1 MVKTFL
7 VILLLLAALAPSLYG
22 SSGIGLSIGFMQ
34 PSLSYYN
41 TLLDSLGASGFEQS
55 RVLGVTV
62 TLQVSERLR
71 LVLGAGRWIYDLP
84 FEQPLSQRMPYQ
96 RWTVQLMPLT
106 ASFEKGFTLPASI
119 VKPFIGIGAG
129 CCLIGETT
137 YLPDGLS
144 NAEKTST
151 FLWHV
156 YLGSEVRIFRSMAL
170 SVGYRRQFGVYEVVF
185 GGATGTSARV
195 NIGGST
201 IWLGLHFYLAG
212 ER

>member
-1 MVKTFL
+1 
-7 VILLLLAALAPSLYG
+7 
-22 SSGIGLSIGFMQ
+22 
-34 PSLSYYN
+34 
-41 TLLDSLGASGFEQS
+41 
-55 RVLGVTV
+55 
-62 TLQVSERLR
+62 
-71 LVLGAGRWIYDLP
+71 
-84 FEQPLSQRMPYQ
+84 MPYQ

-185 GGATGTSARV
+185 GGATGTSAQV
-195 NIGGST
+195 NIGGSNHNVNEKSVF
-201 IWLGLHFYLAG
+201 IPAGCGARLSYQLHLFNDACFLSSIQPFYL
-212 ER
+212 ELVQINP